1 MKHTLNIPILGF
13 AAYSGTGKTTL
24 LEALIP
30 KLTKAGLRIGMLK
43 HAHHNFDVD
52 QPGKDSHRLRK
63 AGASQMLISS
73 RNRFALMTETPE
85 SESEFDYLLTRFDE
99 DKLDVVLVE
108 GCKNIAFP
116 KIELHREEVG
126 KPWLHPNDEN
136 IIAIASDSGELD
148 SELPQMNINDLEAI
162 AQFVIQYVQ
171 EAKAPKSKEKE
182 AACCDTLSPAFLS
195 VVQGQEKILSL
206 VNTVSETEA
215 CKIEDAYGRVLAD
228 HVVSPVNVPQ
238 YTNSAMDGY
247 AIRGDDVERE
257 SYQVVAKVM
266 AGHAYDK
273 PLEVG
278 QAVKIMTGAPTPING
293 DTVVMREQASKDGDT
308 VTFNGASIKTGQNVR
323 QAGEDLAIGNDVF
336 TAGTRLASP
345 EMGMIASLGFGEANV
360 FRKLKVAVFSTGDE
374 VQAPGTEQ
382 KANSIYDSNRFTIM
396 GMLEKL
402 GCEILDFGILEDNE
416 QLMIEALEN
425 ASAQAD
431 VVMTS
436 GGVSVGDADYIKL
449 ALDKLGQIDFWR
461 INMRPGRP
469 LAFGQIND
477 KPFFGLPGNPVAVMV
492 SFINFVEPALRKM
505 QGEQGWKPLKVS
517 AIATENLRSRQGR
530 TEFSRGIYELDETGR
545 LTVRTTGK
553 QGSGILRSMSEANCL
568 IEISPAVDTVKA
580 GESVTI
586 IPLQAESRPIQNSKV
601 SMSGLFIDYRKIFQ
615 RDSYGSHHSL
625 HLQRP
630 RQRTDVLVPATPQH
644 SRSSCRSRRY
654 RYH

>member
-24 LEALIP
+24 LEALLP
-30 KLTKAGLRIGMLK
+30 KLTEAGLRIGMLK

-52 QPGKDSHRLRK
+52 KPGKDSYRLRK
-63 AGASQMLISS
+63 AGASQMLIAS
-73 RNRFALMTETPE
+73 RNRYALMTETPE
-85 SESEFDYLLTRFDE
+85 AEAEFEYLLTRFDE

-126 KPWLHPNDEN
+126 KPWLYPHDEN
-136 IIAIASDSGELD
+136 IIAIASDSAELD
-148 SELPQMNINDLEAI
+148 SELPQMNINDLDAI
-162 AQFVIQYVQ
+162 AQFVLQYVQ
-171 EAKAPKSKEKE
+171 DAKAPKSKEKD

-206 VNTVSETEA
+206 VNTVSEIEA
-215 CKIEDAYGRVLAD
+215 CKIENAYGRVLAE
-228 HVVSPVNVPQ
+228 HIISPVNVPQ

-247 AIRGDDVERE
+247 AIRSDDVDRD
-257 SYQVVAKVM
+257 SYQVVAEVM
-266 AGHAYDK
+266 AGHAYDQ

-278 QAVKIMTGAPTPING
+278 QAVKIMTGAPTPLNG
-293 DTVVMREQASKDGDT
+293 DTVVMREQASQEGDK
-308 VTFNGASIKTGQNVR
+308 VTFNGSNIKAGQNVR
-323 QAGEDLAIGNDVF
+323 QAGEDLAIGSDVF

-469 LAFGQIND
+469 LAFGQINN

-505 QGEQGWKPLKVS
+505 QGEQGWKPLKVN

-530 TEFSRGIYELDETGR
+530 TEFSRGIYELDDTGR

-568 IEISPAVDTVKA
+568 IEISPAIDTVKA

-586 IPLQAESRPIQNSKV
+586 IPLQGRI
-601 SMSGLFIDYRKIFQ
+601 
-615 RDSYGSHHSL
+615 
-625 HLQRP
+625 
-630 RQRTDVLVPATPQH
+630 
-644 SRSSCRSRRY
+644 
-654 RYH
+654 

>member
-24 LEALIP
+24 LEALLP
-30 KLTKAGLRIGMLK
+30 KLTEAGLRIGMLK

-52 QPGKDSHRLRK
+52 KPGKDSYRLRK
-63 AGASQMLISS
+63 AGASQMLIAS
-73 RNRFALMTETPE
+73 RNRYALMTETPE
-85 SESEFDYLLTRFDE
+85 AEAEFEYLLTRFDE

-126 KPWLHPNDEN
+126 KPWLYPHDDN
-136 IIAIASDSGELD
+136 IIAIASDTAELD
-148 SELPQMNINDLEAI
+148 SELPQMNINDLDAI
-162 AQFVIQYVQ
+162 AQFVLQYVQ
-171 EAKAPKSKEKE
+171 DAKAPKSKEKD

-206 VNTVSETEA
+206 VNTVSGIEA
-215 CKIEDAYGRVLAD
+215 CKIENAYGRVLAE
-228 HVVSPVNVPQ
+228 HIISPVNVPQ

-247 AIRGDDVERE
+247 AIRSDDVDRD
-257 SYQVVAKVM
+257 SYQVVAEVM
-266 AGHAYDK
+266 AGHAYDQ

-278 QAVKIMTGAPTPING
+278 QTVKIMTGAPTPRNG
-293 DTVVMREQASKDGDT
+293 DTVVMREQASQEGDK
-308 VTFNGASIKTGQNVR
+308 VTFDGANIKAGQNVR
-323 QAGEDLAIGNDVF
+323 QAGEDLAIGSDVF

-431 VVMTS
+431 VVMAS

-469 LAFGQIND
+469 LAFGQINN

-505 QGEQGWKPLKVS
+505 QGEQGWKPLKVN

-530 TEFSRGIYELDETGR
+530 TEFSRGIYELDDTGR

-568 IEISPAVDTVKA
+568 IEISPAIDTVKA

-586 IPLQAESRPIQNSKV
+586 IPLQGRI
-601 SMSGLFIDYRKIFQ
+601 
-615 RDSYGSHHSL
+615 
-625 HLQRP
+625 
-630 RQRTDVLVPATPQH
+630 
-644 SRSSCRSRRY
+644 
-654 RYH
+654 

>member
-24 LEALIP
+24 LEALLP
-30 KLTKAGLRIGMLK
+30 KLTEAGLRIGMLK

-52 QPGKDSHRLRK
+52 KPGKDSYRLRK
-63 AGASQMLISS
+63 AGASQMLIAS

-85 SESEFDYLLTRFDE
+85 AEAEFEYLLTRFDE

-126 KPWLHPNDEN
+126 KPWLYPHDDN
-136 IIAIASDSGELD
+136 IIAIASDSAELD
-148 SELPQMNINDLEAI
+148 SELPQMNINDLDAI
-162 AQFVIQYVQ
+162 AQFVLQYVQ
-171 EAKAPKSKEKE
+171 DAKAPKSKEKD

-206 VNTVSETEA
+206 VNTVSGIEA
-215 CKIEDAYGRVLAD
+215 CKIENAYGRVLAE
-228 HVVSPVNVPQ
+228 HIISPVNVPQ

-247 AIRGDDVERE
+247 AIRSDDVDRD
-257 SYQVVAKVM
+257 SYQVVAEVM
-266 AGHAYDK
+266 AGHAYDQ

-278 QAVKIMTGAPTPING
+278 QAVKIMTGAPTPRNG
-293 DTVVMREQASKDGDT
+293 DTVVMREQASQEGDK
-308 VTFNGASIKTGQNVR
+308 VTFNGSNIKAGQNVR
-323 QAGEDLAIGNDVF
+323 QAGEDLAIGSDVF

-469 LAFGQIND
+469 LAFGQINN

-505 QGEQGWKPLKVS
+505 QGEQGWKPLKVN

-530 TEFSRGIYELDETGR
+530 TEFSRGIYELDNTGR

-568 IEISPAVDTVKA
+568 IEISPAIDTVKA

-586 IPLQAESRPIQNSKV
+586 IPLQGRI
-601 SMSGLFIDYRKIFQ
+601 
-615 RDSYGSHHSL
+615 
-625 HLQRP
+625 
-630 RQRTDVLVPATPQH
+630 
-644 SRSSCRSRRY
+644 
-654 RYH
+654 

>member
-24 LEALIP
+24 LEALLP
-30 KLTKAGLRIGMLK
+30 KLTEAGLRIGMLK

-52 QPGKDSHRLRK
+52 KPGKDSYRLRK
-63 AGASQMLISS
+63 AGASQMLIAS

-85 SESEFDYLLTRFDE
+85 AEAEVEYLLTRFDE
-99 DKLDVVLVE
+99 DNLDVVLVE

-126 KPWLHPNDEN
+126 KPWLYPHDEN
-136 IIAIASDSGELD
+136 IIAIASDSAELD
-148 SELPQMNINDLEAI
+148 SELPQMNINDLNAI
-162 AQFVIQYVQ
+162 AQFVLQYVQ
-171 EAKAPKSKEKE
+171 DAKAPKSKEKD

-206 VNTVSETEA
+206 VNTVSEIEA
-215 CKIEDAYGRVLAD
+215 CKIENAYGRVLAE
-228 HVVSPVNVPQ
+228 HIISPVSVPQ

-247 AIRGDDVERE
+247 AIRSDDVDRD
-257 SYQVVAKVM
+257 SYQVIAEVM
-266 AGHAYDK
+266 AGHAYDQ

-278 QAVKIMTGAPTPING
+278 QAVKIMTGAPTPLNG
-293 DTVVMREQASKDGDT
+293 DTVVMREQASQEGDK
-308 VTFNGASIKTGQNVR
+308 VTFNGANIKAGQNVR
-323 QAGEDLAIGNDVF
+323 QAGEDLAIGSDVF

-469 LAFGQIND
+469 LAFGQINN

-505 QGEQGWKPLKVS
+505 QGEQGWKPLKVN

-530 TEFSRGIYELDETGR
+530 TEFSRGIYELDNTGR

-568 IEISPAVDTVKA
+568 IEISPAIDTVKA

-586 IPLQAESRPIQNSKV
+586 IPLQGRI
-601 SMSGLFIDYRKIFQ
+601 
-615 RDSYGSHHSL
+615 
-625 HLQRP
+625 
-630 RQRTDVLVPATPQH
+630 
-644 SRSSCRSRRY
+644 
-654 RYH
+654 

>member
-24 LEALIP
+24 LEALLP
-30 KLTKAGLRIGMLK
+30 KLTEAGLRIGMLK

-52 QPGKDSHRLRK
+52 KPGKDSYRLRK
-63 AGASQMLISS
+63 AGASQMLIAS

-85 SESEFDYLLTRFDE
+85 AEAEFEYLLTRFDE

-126 KPWLHPNDEN
+126 KPWLYPHDEN
-136 IIAIASDSGELD
+136 IIAIASDSAELD
-148 SELPQMNINDLEAI
+148 SELPQMNINDLDAI
-162 AQFVIQYVQ
+162 AQFVLQYVQ
-171 EAKAPKSKEKE
+171 DAKAPKSKEKD

-206 VNTVSETEA
+206 VNTVSEIEA
-215 CKIEDAYGRVLAD
+215 CKIENAYGRVLAED
-228 HVVSPVNVPQ
+228 IISPVNVPQ

-247 AIRGDDVERE
+247 AIRSDDVDRD
-257 SYQVVAKVM
+257 SYQVVAEVM
-266 AGHAYDK
+266 AGHAYDQS
-273 PLEVG
+273 LQVG
-278 QAVKIMTGAPTPING
+278 QAVKIMTGAPTPLNG
-293 DTVVMREQASKDGDT
+293 DTVVMREQASQEGDK
-308 VTFNGASIKTGQNVR
+308 VTFNGAHIKAGQNVR
-323 QAGEDLAIGNDVF
+323 QAGEDLAIGSDVF

-469 LAFGQIND
+469 LAFGQINN

-505 QGEQGWKPLKVS
+505 QGEQGWKPLKVN

-530 TEFSRGIYELDETGR
+530 TEFSRGIYELDDTGR

-568 IEISPAVDTVKA
+568 IEISPVIDTVKA

-586 IPLQAESRPIQNSKV
+586 IPLQGRI
-601 SMSGLFIDYRKIFQ
+601 
-615 RDSYGSHHSL
+615 
-625 HLQRP
+625 
-630 RQRTDVLVPATPQH
+630 
-644 SRSSCRSRRY
+644 
-654 RYH
+654 

>member
-24 LEALIP
+24 LEALLP
-30 KLTKAGLRIGMLK
+30 KLTEAGLRIGMLK

-52 QPGKDSHRLRK
+52 KPGKDSYRLRK
-63 AGASQMLISS
+63 AGASQMLIAS

-85 SESEFDYLLTRFDE
+85 AEAEFEYLLTRFDE

-126 KPWLHPNDEN
+126 KPWLYPHDDN
-136 IIAIASDSGELD
+136 IIAIASDSAELD
-148 SELPQMNINDLEAI
+148 SELPQMNINDLDAI
-162 AQFVIQYVQ
+162 AQFVLQYVQ
-171 EAKAPKSKEKE
+171 DAKAPKSKEKD

-206 VNTVSETEA
+206 VNTVSEIEA
-215 CKIEDAYGRVLAD
+215 CKIENAYGRVLAE
-228 HVVSPVNVPQ
+228 HIISPVNVPQ

-247 AIRGDDVERE
+247 AIRSDDVDRD
-257 SYQVVAKVM
+257 SYQVVAEVM
-266 AGHAYDK
+266 AGHAYDQ

-278 QAVKIMTGAPTPING
+278 QAVKIMTGAPTPRNG
-293 DTVVMREQASKDGDT
+293 DTVVMREQASQEGDK
-308 VTFNGASIKTGQNVR
+308 VTFNGAHIKAGQNVR
-323 QAGEDLAIGNDVF
+323 QAGEDLAIGSDVF

-469 LAFGQIND
+469 LAFGQINN

-505 QGEQGWKPLKVS
+505 QGEQGWKPLKVN

-530 TEFSRGIYELDETGR
+530 TEFSRGIYEPDDTGR

-568 IEISPAVDTVKA
+568 IEISPAIDTVKA

-586 IPLQAESRPIQNSKV
+586 IPLQGRI
-601 SMSGLFIDYRKIFQ
+601 
-615 RDSYGSHHSL
+615 
-625 HLQRP
+625 
-630 RQRTDVLVPATPQH
+630 
-644 SRSSCRSRRY
+644 
-654 RYH
+654 

>member
-24 LEALIP
+24 LEALLP
-30 KLTKAGLRIGMLK
+30 KLTEAGLRIGMLK

-171 EAKAPKSKEKE
+171 EARAPKSKEKE

-257 SYQVVAKVM
+257 SYQVVAEVM
-266 AGHAYDK
+266 AGHAYDQ

-278 QAVKIMTGAPTPING
+278 QAVKIMTGAPTPTNG
-293 DTVVMREQASKDGDT
+293 DTVVMREQAKQDGDT
-308 VTFNGASIKTGQNVR
+308 VTFNGASIKTSQNVR
-323 QAGEDLAIGNDVF
+323 QAGEDLAIGSDVF

-568 IEISPAVDTVKA
+568 IEISPAVDTVKS

-586 IPLQAESRPIQNSKV
+586 IPLQGRI
-601 SMSGLFIDYRKIFQ
+601 
-615 RDSYGSHHSL
+615 
-625 HLQRP
+625 
-630 RQRTDVLVPATPQH
+630 
-644 SRSSCRSRRY
+644 
-654 RYH
+654 

>member
-24 LEALIP
+24 LEALLP
-30 KLTKAGLRIGMLK
+30 KLTEAGLRIGMLK

-52 QPGKDSHRLRK
+52 KPGKDSYRLRK
-63 AGASQMLISS
+63 AGASQMLIAS

-85 SESEFDYLLTRFDE
+85 AEAEFEYLLTRFDE

-126 KPWLHPNDEN
+126 KPWLYPHDDN
-136 IIAIASDSGELD
+136 IIAIASDTAELD
-148 SELPQMNINDLEAI
+148 SELPQMNINDLDAI
-162 AQFVIQYVQ
+162 AQFVLQYVQ
-171 EAKAPKSKEKE
+171 EAKAPKSKEKD

-206 VNTVSETEA
+206 VNTVSEIEA
-215 CKIEDAYGRVLAD
+215 CKIENAYGRVLAE
-228 HVVSPVNVPQ
+228 HIISPVNVPQ

-247 AIRGDDVERE
+247 AIRSDDVDRD
-257 SYQVVAKVM
+257 SYQVVAEVM
-266 AGHAYDK
+266 AGHAYDQ

-278 QAVKIMTGAPTPING
+278 QAVKIMTGAPTPLNG
-293 DTVVMREQASKDGDT
+293 NTVVMREQASQEGDK
-308 VTFNGASIKTGQNVR
+308 VTFNGSNIKAGQNVR
-323 QAGEDLAIGNDVF
+323 QAGEDLAIGSDVF

-469 LAFGQIND
+469 LAFGQINN

-505 QGEQGWKPLKVS
+505 QGEQGWKPLKVN

-530 TEFSRGIYELDETGR
+530 TEFSRGVYELDDTGR
-545 LTVRTTGK
+545 LTVRSTGK

-568 IEISPAVDTVKA
+568 IEISPAIDTVKA

-586 IPLQAESRPIQNSKV
+586 IPLQGRI
-601 SMSGLFIDYRKIFQ
+601 
-615 RDSYGSHHSL
+615 
-625 HLQRP
+625 
-630 RQRTDVLVPATPQH
+630 
-644 SRSSCRSRRY
+644 
-654 RYH
+654 

>member
-24 LEALIP
+24 LEALLP
-30 KLTKAGLRIGMLK
+30 KLTEAGLRIGMLK

-52 QPGKDSHRLRK
+52 KPGKDSYRLRK
-63 AGASQMLISS
+63 AGASQMLIAS

-85 SESEFDYLLTRFDE
+85 AEAEFEYLLTRFDE

-126 KPWLHPNDEN
+126 KPWLYPHDEN

-148 SELPQMNINDLEAI
+148 SELPQMNINDLDAI
-162 AQFVIQYVQ
+162 AQFVLQYVQ
-171 EAKAPKSKEKE
+171 DAKAPKSKEKD

-195 VVQGQEKILSL
+195 VIQGQEKILSL
-206 VNTVSETEA
+206 VNTVSEIEA
-215 CKIEDAYGRVLAD
+215 CKIENAYGRVLAED
-228 HVVSPVNVPQ
+228 IISPVNVPQ

-247 AIRGDDVERE
+247 AIRSDDVDRD
-257 SYQVVAKVM
+257 SYQVVAEVM
-266 AGHAYDK
+266 AGHAYDQ

-278 QAVKIMTGAPTPING
+278 QAVKIMTGAPTPLNG
-293 DTVVMREQASKDGDT
+293 DTVVMREQASQEGDK
-308 VTFNGASIKTGQNVR
+308 VTFNGANIKAGQNVR
-323 QAGEDLAIGNDVF
+323 QAGEDLAIGSDVF

-469 LAFGQIND
+469 LAFGQINN

-505 QGEQGWKPLKVS
+505 QGEQGWKPLKVN

-530 TEFSRGIYELDETGR
+530 TEFSRGIYELDDTGR

-568 IEISPAVDTVKA
+568 IEISPAIDTVKA

-586 IPLQAESRPIQNSKV
+586 IPLQGRI
-601 SMSGLFIDYRKIFQ
+601 
-615 RDSYGSHHSL
+615 
-625 HLQRP
+625 
-630 RQRTDVLVPATPQH
+630 
-644 SRSSCRSRRY
+644 
-654 RYH
+654 

>member
-1 MKHTLNIPILGF
+1 MKHTLNIPIIGF

-24 LEALIP
+24 LEALLP
-30 KLTKAGLRIGMLK
+30 KLTEAGLRIGMLK

-52 QPGKDSHRLRK
+52 KPGKDSYRLRK
-63 AGASQMLISS
+63 AGASQMLIAS

-85 SESEFDYLLTRFDE
+85 AEAEFEYLLTRFDE

-126 KPWLHPNDEN
+126 KPWLYPHDEN
-136 IIAIASDSGELD
+136 IIAIASDSAELD
-148 SELPQMNINDLEAI
+148 SELPQMNINDLDAI
-162 AQFVIQYVQ
+162 AQFVLQYVQ
-171 EAKAPKSKEKE
+171 DAKAPKSKEKD

-206 VNTVSETEA
+206 VNTVSKIEA
-215 CKIEDAYGRVLAD
+215 CKIENAYGRVLAE
-228 HVVSPVNVPQ
+228 HIISPVNVPQ

-247 AIRGDDVERE
+247 AIRSDDVDRD
-257 SYQVVAKVM
+257 SYQVVAEVM
-266 AGHAYDK
+266 AGHAYDQ

-278 QAVKIMTGAPTPING
+278 QAVKIMTGAPTPRNG
-293 DTVVMREQASKDGDT
+293 DTVVMREQAIQEGDK
-308 VTFNGASIKTGQNVR
+308 VTFNGSNIKAGQNVR
-323 QAGEDLAIGNDVF
+323 QAGEDLAIGSDVF

-469 LAFGQIND
+469 LAFGQINN

-505 QGEQGWKPLKVS
+505 QGEQGWKPLKVN
-517 AIATENLRSRQGR
+517 AIATENFRSRQGR
-530 TEFSRGIYELDETGR
+530 TEFSRGIYELDDTGR

-568 IEISPAVDTVKA
+568 IEISPAIDTVKA

-586 IPLQAESRPIQNSKV
+586 IPLQGRI
-601 SMSGLFIDYRKIFQ
+601 
-615 RDSYGSHHSL
+615 
-625 HLQRP
+625 
-630 RQRTDVLVPATPQH
+630 
-644 SRSSCRSRRY
+644 
-654 RYH
+654 

>member
-24 LEALIP
+24 LEALLP
-30 KLTKAGLRIGMLK
+30 KLTEAGLRIGMLK

-52 QPGKDSHRLRK
+52 KPGKDSYRLRK
-63 AGASQMLISS
+63 AGASQMLIAS

-85 SESEFDYLLTRFDE
+85 AEAEFEYLLTRFDE

-126 KPWLHPNDEN
+126 KPWLYPHDEN
-136 IIAIASDSGELD
+136 IIAIASDTAELD
-148 SELPQMNINDLEAI
+148 SELPQMNINDLDAI
-162 AQFVIQYVQ
+162 AQFVLQYVQ
-171 EAKAPKSKEKE
+171 EAKAPKSKEKD

-195 VVQGQEKILSL
+195 VVQGQEKVLSL
-206 VNTVSETEA
+206 VNTVSEIEA
-215 CKIEDAYGRVLAD
+215 CKIENAYGRVLAED
-228 HVVSPVNVPQ
+228 IISPVNVPQ

-247 AIRGDDVERE
+247 AIRSDDVDRD
-257 SYQVVAKVM
+257 SYQVVAEVM
-266 AGHAYDK
+266 AGHAYDQ

-278 QAVKIMTGAPTPING
+278 QAVKIMTGAPTPLNG
-293 DTVVMREQASKDGDT
+293 DTVVMREQASQEGDK
-308 VTFNGASIKTGQNVR
+308 VTFDGANIKAGQNVR
-323 QAGEDLAIGNDVF
+323 QAGEDLAISSDVF

-469 LAFGQIND
+469 LAFGQINN

-505 QGEQGWKPLKVS
+505 QGEQGWKPLKVN

-530 TEFSRGIYELDETGR
+530 TEFSRGIYELDNTGR

-568 IEISPAVDTVKA
+568 IEISPAIDTVKA

-586 IPLQAESRPIQNSKV
+586 IPLQGRI
-601 SMSGLFIDYRKIFQ
+601 
-615 RDSYGSHHSL
+615 
-625 HLQRP
+625 
-630 RQRTDVLVPATPQH
+630 
-644 SRSSCRSRRY
+644 
-654 RYH
+654 

>member
-24 LEALIP
+24 LEALLP
-30 KLTKAGLRIGMLK
+30 KLTEAGLRIGMLK

-52 QPGKDSHRLRK
+52 KPGKDSYRLRK
-63 AGASQMLISS
+63 AGASQMLIAS

-85 SESEFDYLLTRFDE
+85 AEAEFEYLLTRFDE

-126 KPWLHPNDEN
+126 KPWLYPHDDN
-136 IIAIASDSGELD
+136 IIAIASDSAELD
-148 SELPQMNINDLEAI
+148 SELPQMNINDLDAI
-162 AQFVIQYVQ
+162 AQFVLQYVQ
-171 EAKAPKSKEKE
+171 DAKAPKSKEKD

-206 VNTVSETEA
+206 VNTVSEIEA
-215 CKIEDAYGRVLAD
+215 CKIENAYGRVLAE
-228 HVVSPVNVPQ
+228 HIISPVNVPQ

-247 AIRGDDVERE
+247 AIRSDDVDRN
-257 SYQVVAKVM
+257 SYQVVAEVM
-266 AGHAYDK
+266 AGHAYDQ

-278 QAVKIMTGAPTPING
+278 QAVKIMTGAPTPRNG
-293 DTVVMREQASKDGDT
+293 DTVVMREQASQEGDN
-308 VTFNGASIKTGQNVR
+308 VTFNGANIKAGQNVR
-323 QAGEDLAIGNDVF
+323 QAGEDLTIGSDVF

-469 LAFGQIND
+469 LAFGQINN

-505 QGEQGWKPLKVS
+505 QGEQGWKPLKVN

-530 TEFSRGIYELDETGR
+530 TEFSRGIYELDNTGR

-568 IEISPAVDTVKA
+568 IEISPAIDTVKA

-586 IPLQAESRPIQNSKV
+586 IPLQGRI
-601 SMSGLFIDYRKIFQ
+601 
-615 RDSYGSHHSL
+615 
-625 HLQRP
+625 
-630 RQRTDVLVPATPQH
+630 
-644 SRSSCRSRRY
+644 
-654 RYH
+654 

>member
-24 LEALIP
+24 LEALLP
-30 KLTKAGLRIGMLK
+30 KLTEAGLRIGMLK

-52 QPGKDSHRLRK
+52 KPGKDSYRLRK
-63 AGASQMLISS
+63 AGASQMLIAS

-85 SESEFDYLLTRFDE
+85 AEAEFEFLLTRFDE
-99 DKLDVVLVE
+99 DMLDVVLVE

-126 KPWLHPNDEN
+126 KPWLYPNDEN
-136 IIAIASDSGELD
+136 IIAIASDGGELD

-171 EAKAPKSKEKE
+171 EAKAPKNKEKE

-206 VNTVSETEA
+206 VNTVSEIEA
-215 CKIEDAYGRVLAD
+215 CKIENAYGRVLAE
-228 HVVSPVNVPQ
+228 HIVSPVNVPQ

-247 AIRGDDVERE
+247 AIRSDDVDRD
-257 SYQVVAKVM
+257 SYQVVVEVM
-266 AGHAYDK
+266 AGHAYDQ

-278 QAVKIMTGAPTPING
+278 QAVKIMTGAPTPRNG
-293 DTVVMREQASKDGDT
+293 DTVVMREQASQEGDK
-308 VTFNGASIKTGQNVR
+308 VTFNGANIKAGQNVR
-323 QAGEDLAIGNDVF
+323 QAGEDLAIGSDVF

-360 FRKLKVAVFSTGDE
+360 FRKVKVAVFSAGDE

-469 LAFGQIND
+469 LAFGQINN

-505 QGEQGWKPLKVS
+505 QGEQGWKPLKVN

-530 TEFSRGIYELDETGR
+530 TEFSRGIYELDNTGR

-568 IEISPAVDTVKA
+568 IEISPAIDTVKA

-586 IPLQAESRPIQNSKV
+586 IPLQGRI
-601 SMSGLFIDYRKIFQ
+601 
-615 RDSYGSHHSL
+615 
-625 HLQRP
+625 
-630 RQRTDVLVPATPQH
+630 
-644 SRSSCRSRRY
+644 
-654 RYH
+654 

>member
-24 LEALIP
+24 LEALLP
-30 KLTKAGLRIGMLK
+30 KLTEAGLRIGMLK

-52 QPGKDSHRLRK
+52 KPGKDSYRLRK
-63 AGASQMLISS
+63 AGASQMLIAS

-85 SESEFDYLLTRFDE
+85 AEAEFEYLLTRFDE

-126 KPWLHPNDEN
+126 KPWLYPHDEN
-136 IIAIASDSGELD
+136 IIAIASDSEELD
-148 SELPQMNINDLEAI
+148 SELPQMNINDLDAI
-162 AQFVIQYVQ
+162 AQFVLQYVQ
-171 EAKAPKSKEKE
+171 DAKAPKSKEKD

-206 VNTVSETEA
+206 VNTVSEIEA
-215 CKIEDAYGRVLAD
+215 CKIENAYGRVLAED
-228 HVVSPVNVPQ
+228 IISPVNVPQ

-247 AIRGDDVERE
+247 AIRSDDVDRD
-257 SYQVVAKVM
+257 SYQVVAEVM
-266 AGHAYDK
+266 AGHACDQ
-273 PLEVG
+273 PLQVG
-278 QAVKIMTGAPTPING
+278 QAVKIMTGAPTPLNG
-293 DTVVMREQASKDGDT
+293 DTVVMREQASQEGDK
-308 VTFNGASIKTGQNVR
+308 VTFNGAHIKAGQNVR
-323 QAGEDLAIGNDVF
+323 QAGEDLAIGSDVF

-469 LAFGQIND
+469 LAFGQINN

-505 QGEQGWKPLKVS
+505 QGEQGWKPLKVN

-530 TEFSRGIYELDETGR
+530 TEFSRGIYELDNTGR

-568 IEISPAVDTVKA
+568 IEISPAIDTVKA

-586 IPLQAESRPIQNSKV
+586 IPLQGRI
-601 SMSGLFIDYRKIFQ
+601 
-615 RDSYGSHHSL
+615 
-625 HLQRP
+625 
-630 RQRTDVLVPATPQH
+630 
-644 SRSSCRSRRY
+644 
-654 RYH
+654 

>member
-24 LEALIP
+24 LEALLP
-30 KLTKAGLRIGMLK
+30 KLTEAGLRIGMLK

-52 QPGKDSHRLRK
+52 KPGKDSYRLRK
-63 AGASQMLISS
+63 AGASQMLIAS
-73 RNRFALMTETPE
+73 RNRFALMTETPGAE
-85 SESEFDYLLTRFDE
+85 AEFEYLLTRFDE

-126 KPWLHPNDEN
+126 KPWLYPHDEN
-136 IIAIASDSGELD
+136 IIAIASDSAELD
-148 SELPQMNINDLEAI
+148 SELPQMNINDLDAI
-162 AQFVIQYVQ
+162 AQFVLQYVQ
-171 EAKAPKSKEKE
+171 DAKAPKSKEKD

-206 VNTVSETEA
+206 VNTVSEIEA
-215 CKIEDAYGRVLAD
+215 CKIENAYGRVLAE
-228 HVVSPVNVPQ
+228 HIISPVNVPQ

-247 AIRGDDVERE
+247 AIRSDDVDRD
-257 SYQVVAKVM
+257 SYQVVAEVM
-266 AGHAYDK
+266 AGHAYDQ

-278 QAVKIMTGAPTPING
+278 QAVKIMTGAPTPRNG
-293 DTVVMREQASKDGDT
+293 DTVVMREQASQEGDK
-308 VTFNGASIKTGQNVR
+308 VTFNGANIKAGQNVR
-323 QAGEDLAIGNDVF
+323 QAGEDLAIGSDVF
-336 TAGTRLASP
+336 TAGTLLASP

-469 LAFGQIND
+469 LAFGQINN

-505 QGEQGWKPLKVS
+505 QGEQGWKPLKVN

-530 TEFSRGIYELDETGR
+530 TEFSRGIYKLDNTGR

-568 IEISPAVDTVKA
+568 IEISPAIDTVKA

-586 IPLQAESRPIQNSKV
+586 IPLQGRI
-601 SMSGLFIDYRKIFQ
+601 
-615 RDSYGSHHSL
+615 
-625 HLQRP
+625 
-630 RQRTDVLVPATPQH
+630 
-644 SRSSCRSRRY
+644 
-654 RYH
+654 

>member
-24 LEALIP
+24 LEALLP
-30 KLTKAGLRIGMLK
+30 KLTEAGLRIGMLK

-52 QPGKDSHRLRK
+52 KPGKDSYRLRK
-63 AGASQMLISS
+63 AGASQMLIAS

-85 SESEFDYLLTRFDE
+85 AEAEFEYLLTRFDE

-126 KPWLHPNDEN
+126 KPWLYPHDDN
-136 IIAIASDSGELD
+136 IIAIASDSAELD
-148 SELPQMNINDLEAI
+148 SELPQMNINDLDAI
-162 AQFVIQYVQ
+162 AQFVLQYVQ
-171 EAKAPKSKEKE
+171 DAKAPKSKEKD

-206 VNTVSETEA
+206 VNTVSEIEA
-215 CKIEDAYGRVLAD
+215 CKIENAYGRVLVED
-228 HVVSPVNVPQ
+228 IISPVNVPQ

-247 AIRGDDVERE
+247 AIRSDDVDRD
-257 SYQVVAKVM
+257 SYQVVAEVM
-266 AGHAYDK
+266 AGHAYDQ

-278 QAVKIMTGAPTPING
+278 QAVKIMTGAPTPRNG
-293 DTVVMREQASKDGDT
+293 DTVVMREQASQEGDK
-308 VTFNGASIKTGQNVR
+308 VTFNGVNIKAGQNVR
-323 QAGEDLAIGNDVF
+323 QAGEDLAIGSDVF

-469 LAFGQIND
+469 LAFGQINN

-505 QGEQGWKPLKVS
+505 QGEQGWKPLKVN

-530 TEFSRGIYELDETGR
+530 TEFSRGIYELDDTGR

-568 IEISPAVDTVKA
+568 IEISPAIDTVKA

-586 IPLQAESRPIQNSKV
+586 IPLQGRI
-601 SMSGLFIDYRKIFQ
+601 
-615 RDSYGSHHSL
+615 
-625 HLQRP
+625 
-630 RQRTDVLVPATPQH
+630 
-644 SRSSCRSRRY
+644 
-654 RYH
+654 

>member
-24 LEALIP
+24 LEALLP
-30 KLTKAGLRIGMLK
+30 KLTEAGLRIGMLK

-52 QPGKDSHRLRK
+52 KPGKDSYRLRK
-63 AGASQMLISS
+63 AGASQMLIAS

-85 SESEFDYLLTRFDE
+85 AEAEFEYLLTRFDE

-126 KPWLHPNDEN
+126 KPWLYPHDEN
-136 IIAIASDSGELD
+136 IIAIASDSAELD
-148 SELPQMNINDLEAI
+148 SELPQMNINDLDAI
-162 AQFVIQYVQ
+162 AQFVLQYVQ
-171 EAKAPKSKEKE
+171 DAKAPKSKEKD

-206 VNTVSETEA
+206 VNTVSEIEA
-215 CKIEDAYGRVLAD
+215 CKIENAYGRVLAED
-228 HVVSPVNVPQ
+228 IISPVNVPQ

-247 AIRGDDVERE
+247 AIRSDDVDRD
-257 SYQVVAKVM
+257 SYQVVAEVM
-266 AGHAYDK
+266 AGHAYDQ

-278 QAVKIMTGAPTPING
+278 QAVKIMTGAPTPRNG
-293 DTVVMREQASKDGDT
+293 DTVVMREQASQEGDK
-308 VTFNGASIKTGQNVR
+308 VTFDGANIKAGQNVR
-323 QAGEDLAIGNDVF
+323 QAGEDLAIGSDVF

-469 LAFGQIND
+469 LAFGQINN

-505 QGEQGWKPLKVS
+505 QGEQGWKPLKVN

-530 TEFSRGIYELDETGR
+530 TEFSRGIYELDDTGR

-568 IEISPAVDTVKA
+568 IEISPAIDTVKA

-586 IPLQAESRPIQNSKV
+586 IPLQGRI
-601 SMSGLFIDYRKIFQ
+601 
-615 RDSYGSHHSL
+615 
-625 HLQRP
+625 
-630 RQRTDVLVPATPQH
+630 
-644 SRSSCRSRRY
+644 
-654 RYH
+654 

>member
-24 LEALIP
+24 LEALLP
-30 KLTKAGLRIGMLK
+30 KLTEAGLRIGMLK

-52 QPGKDSHRLRK
+52 KPGKDSYRLRK
-63 AGASQMLISS
+63 AGASQMLIAS

-85 SESEFDYLLTRFDE
+85 AEAEFEYLLTRFDE

-126 KPWLHPNDEN
+126 KPWLYPHDEN
-136 IIAIASDSGELD
+136 IIAIASDTAELD
-148 SELPQMNINDLEAI
+148 SELPQMNINDLDAI
-162 AQFVIQYVQ
+162 AQFVLQYVQ
-171 EAKAPKSKEKE
+171 DAKAPKSKEKD

-206 VNTVSETEA
+206 VNTVSEIEA
-215 CKIEDAYGRVLAD
+215 CKIENAYGRVLAE
-228 HVVSPVNVPQ
+228 HIISPVNVPQ

-247 AIRGDDVERE
+247 AIRSDDVDRD
-257 SYQVVAKVM
+257 SYQVVAEVM
-266 AGHAYDK
+266 AGHAYDQ

-278 QAVKIMTGAPTPING
+278 QAVKIMTGAPTPRNG
-293 DTVVMREQASKDGDT
+293 DTVVMREQASQEGDK
-308 VTFNGASIKTGQNVR
+308 VTFNGSNIKAGQNVR
-323 QAGEDLAIGNDVF
+323 QAGEDLAIGSDVF

-469 LAFGQIND
+469 LAFGQINN

-505 QGEQGWKPLKVS
+505 QGEQGWKPLKVN

-530 TEFSRGIYELDETGR
+530 TEFSRGIYELDNTGR

-568 IEISPAVDTVKA
+568 IEISPAIDTVKA

-586 IPLQAESRPIQNSKV
+586 IPVQGRI
-601 SMSGLFIDYRKIFQ
+601 
-615 RDSYGSHHSL
+615 
-625 HLQRP
+625 
-630 RQRTDVLVPATPQH
+630 
-644 SRSSCRSRRY
+644 
-654 RYH
+654 

>member
-24 LEALIP
+24 LEALLP
-30 KLTKAGLRIGMLK
+30 KLTEAGLRIGMLK

-52 QPGKDSHRLRK
+52 KPGKDSYRLRK
-63 AGASQMLISS
+63 AGASQMLIASS
-73 RNRFALMTETPE
+73 NRFALMTETPE
-85 SESEFDYLLTRFDE
+85 AEAEFEYLLTRFDE

-126 KPWLHPNDEN
+126 KPWLYPHDEN
-136 IIAIASDSGELD
+136 IIAIASDTAELD
-148 SELPQMNINDLEAI
+148 SELPQMNINDLDAI
-162 AQFVIQYVQ
+162 AQFVLQYVQ
-171 EAKAPKSKEKE
+171 DAKAPKSKEKD

-206 VNTVSETEA
+206 VNTVSEIEA
-215 CKIEDAYGRVLAD
+215 CKIENAYGRVLAE
-228 HVVSPVNVPQ
+228 HIISPVNVPQ

-247 AIRGDDVERE
+247 AIRSDDVDRD
-257 SYQVVAKVM
+257 SYQVVAEVM
-266 AGHAYDK
+266 AGHAYDQ

-278 QAVKIMTGAPTPING
+278 QAVKIMTGAPTPRNG
-293 DTVVMREQASKDGDT
+293 DTVVMREQASQEGDK
-308 VTFNGASIKTGQNVR
+308 VTFNGSNIKAGQNVR
-323 QAGEDLAIGNDVF
+323 QAGEDLAIGSDVF

-402 GCEILDFGILEDNE
+402 GCEILDLGILEDNE

-469 LAFGQIND
+469 LAFGQINN

-505 QGEQGWKPLKVS
+505 QGEQGWKPLKVN

-530 TEFSRGIYELDETGR
+530 TEFSRGIYELDDTGR

-568 IEISPAVDTVKA
+568 IEISPAIDTVKA

-586 IPLQAESRPIQNSKV
+586 IPLQGRI
-601 SMSGLFIDYRKIFQ
+601 
-615 RDSYGSHHSL
+615 
-625 HLQRP
+625 
-630 RQRTDVLVPATPQH
+630 
-644 SRSSCRSRRY
+644 
-654 RYH
+654 

>member
-24 LEALIP
+24 LEALLP
-30 KLTKAGLRIGMLK
+30 KLTEAGLRIGMLK

-52 QPGKDSHRLRK
+52 KPGKDSYRLRK
-63 AGASQMLISS
+63 AGASQMLIAS

-85 SESEFDYLLTRFDE
+85 AEAEFEYLLTRFDE

-126 KPWLHPNDEN
+126 KPWLYPHDEN

-148 SELPQMNINDLEAI
+148 SELPQMNINDLDAI
-162 AQFVIQYVQ
+162 AQFVLQYVQ
-171 EAKAPKSKEKE
+171 DAKAPKSKEKD

-195 VVQGQEKILSL
+195 VIQGQEKILSL
-206 VNTVSETEA
+206 VNTVSEIEA
-215 CKIEDAYGRVLAD
+215 CKIENAYGRVLAED
-228 HVVSPVNVPQ
+228 IISPVNVPQ

-247 AIRGDDVERE
+247 AIRSDDIERD
-257 SYQVVAKVM
+257 SYQVVAEVM
-266 AGHAYDK
+266 AGHAYDQ

-278 QAVKIMTGAPTPING
+278 QAVKIMTGAPTPLSG
-293 DTVVMREQASKDGDT
+293 DTVVMREQASQEGDK
-308 VTFNGASIKTGQNVR
+308 VTFNGANIKAGQNVR
-323 QAGEDLAIGNDVF
+323 QAGEDLVIGSDVF

-469 LAFGQIND
+469 LAFGQINN

-505 QGEQGWKPLKVS
+505 QGEQGWKPLKVN

-530 TEFSRGIYELDETGR
+530 TEFSRGIYELDNTGR

-568 IEISPAVDTVKA
+568 IEISPAIDTVKA

-586 IPLQAESRPIQNSKV
+586 IPLQGRI
-601 SMSGLFIDYRKIFQ
+601 
-615 RDSYGSHHSL
+615 
-625 HLQRP
+625 
-630 RQRTDVLVPATPQH
+630 
-644 SRSSCRSRRY
+644 
-654 RYH
+654 

>member
-1 MKHTLNIPILGF
+1 MKHTLNIPIIGF

-24 LEALIP
+24 LEALLP
-30 KLTKAGLRIGMLK
+30 KLTEAGLRIGMLK

-52 QPGKDSHRLRK
+52 KPGKDSYRLRK
-63 AGASQMLISS
+63 AGASQMLIAS

-85 SESEFDYLLTRFDE
+85 AEAEFEYLLTRFDE

-126 KPWLHPNDEN
+126 KPWLYPHDDN
-136 IIAIASDSGELD
+136 IIAIASDTAELD
-148 SELPQMNINDLEAI
+148 SELPQMNINDLDAI
-162 AQFVIQYVQ
+162 AQFVLQYVQ
-171 EAKAPKSKEKE
+171 EAKAPKSKEKD

-206 VNTVSETEA
+206 VNTVSEIEA
-215 CKIEDAYGRVLAD
+215 CKIENAYGRVLAED
-228 HVVSPVNVPQ
+228 IISPVNVPQ

-247 AIRGDDVERE
+247 AIRSDDVDRD
-257 SYQVVAKVM
+257 SYQVVAEVM
-266 AGHAYDK
+266 AGHAYDQ

-278 QAVKIMTGAPTPING
+278 QAVKIMTGAPTPRNG
-293 DTVVMREQASKDGDT
+293 DTVVMREQSSQEGDK
-308 VTFNGASIKTGQNVR
+308 VTFNGANIKAGQNVR
-323 QAGEDLAIGNDVF
+323 QAGEDLAIGSDVF

-360 FRKLKVAVFSTGDE
+360 FRKLRVAVFSTGDE

-469 LAFGQIND
+469 LAFGQINN

-505 QGEQGWKPLKVS
+505 QGEQGWKPLKVN

-530 TEFSRGIYELDETGR
+530 TEFSRGIYELDNTGR

-568 IEISPAVDTVKA
+568 IEISPAIDTVKA

-586 IPLQAESRPIQNSKV
+586 IPLQGRI
-601 SMSGLFIDYRKIFQ
+601 
-615 RDSYGSHHSL
+615 
-625 HLQRP
+625 
-630 RQRTDVLVPATPQH
+630 
-644 SRSSCRSRRY
+644 
-654 RYH
+654 

>member
-24 LEALIP
+24 LEALLP
-30 KLTKAGLRIGMLK
+30 KLTDAGLRIGMLK

-136 IIAIASDSGELD
+136 IIAIASDSGKLD

-195 VVQGQEKILSL
+195 VLQGQEKILSL
-206 VNTVSETEA
+206 VNTVAETEA

-257 SYQVVAKVM
+257 SYQVVAEVM
-266 AGHAYDK
+266 AGHAYDQ

-293 DTVVMREQASKDGDT
+293 DTVVMREQASQDGDT

-323 QAGEDLAIGNDVF
+323 QAGEDLSIGSDVF

-568 IEISPAVDTVKA
+568 IEISPAVDTVKT

-586 IPLQAESRPIQNSKV
+586 IPLQGRI
-601 SMSGLFIDYRKIFQ
+601 
-615 RDSYGSHHSL
+615 
-625 HLQRP
+625 
-630 RQRTDVLVPATPQH
+630 
-644 SRSSCRSRRY
+644 
-654 RYH
+654 

>member
-24 LEALIP
+24 LEALLP
-30 KLTKAGLRIGMLK
+30 KLTEAGLRIGMLK

-52 QPGKDSHRLRK
+52 KPGKDSYRLRK
-63 AGASQMLISS
+63 AGASQMLIAS

-85 SESEFDYLLTRFDE
+85 AEAEFEYLLTRFDE

-126 KPWLHPNDEN
+126 KPWLYPHDEN
-136 IIAIASDSGELD
+136 IIAIASDTAELD
-148 SELPQMNINDLEAI
+148 SELPQMNINDLDAI
-162 AQFVIQYVQ
+162 AQFVLQYVQ
-171 EAKAPKSKEKE
+171 EAKAPKSKEKD

-206 VNTVSETEA
+206 VNTVSEIEA
-215 CKIEDAYGRVLAD
+215 CKIENAYGRVLAED
-228 HVVSPVNVPQ
+228 IISPVNVPQ

-247 AIRGDDVERE
+247 AIRSDDVDRD
-257 SYQVVAKVM
+257 SYQVVAEVM
-266 AGHAYDK
+266 AGHAYDQ

-278 QAVKIMTGAPTPING
+278 QAVKIMTGAPTPLNG
-293 DTVVMREQASKDGDT
+293 DTVVMREQASQEGDK
-308 VTFNGASIKTGQNVR
+308 VTFNGSNIKAGQNVR
-323 QAGEDLAIGNDVF
+323 QAGEDLAIGSDVF

-469 LAFGQIND
+469 LAFGQINN

-505 QGEQGWKPLKVS
+505 QGEQGWKPLKVK

-530 TEFSRGIYELDETGR
+530 SEFSRGIYELDDTGR

-568 IEISPAVDTVKA
+568 IEISPAIDTVKA

-586 IPLQAESRPIQNSKV
+586 IPLQGRI
-601 SMSGLFIDYRKIFQ
+601 
-615 RDSYGSHHSL
+615 
-625 HLQRP
+625 
-630 RQRTDVLVPATPQH
+630 
-644 SRSSCRSRRY
+644 
-654 RYH
+654 

>member
-1 MKHTLNIPILGF
+1 MKHTLNIPLLGF

-24 LEALIP
+24 LEALLP
-30 KLTKAGLRIGMLK
+30 KLTEAGLRIGMLK

-52 QPGKDSHRLRK
+52 KPGKDSYRLRK
-63 AGASQMLISS
+63 AGASQMLIAS

-85 SESEFDYLLTRFDE
+85 AEAEFEYLLTRFDE

-126 KPWLHPNDEN
+126 KPWLYPHDEN
-136 IIAIASDSGELD
+136 IIAIASDSAELD
-148 SELPQMNINDLEAI
+148 SELPQMNINDLDAI
-162 AQFVIQYVQ
+162 AQFVLQYVQ
-171 EAKAPKSKEKE
+171 DAKAPKSKEKD

-206 VNTVSETEA
+206 VNTVSEIEA
-215 CKIEDAYGRVLAD
+215 CKIENAYGRVLAE
-228 HVVSPVNVPQ
+228 HIISPVNVPQ

-247 AIRGDDVERE
+247 AIRSDDVDRD
-257 SYQVVAKVM
+257 SYQVVAEVM
-266 AGHAYDK
+266 AGHAYDQ

-278 QAVKIMTGAPTPING
+278 QAVKIMTGAPTPRNG
-293 DTVVMREQASKDGDT
+293 DTVVMREQASQEGDK
-308 VTFNGASIKTGQNVR
+308 VTFNGANIKAGQNVR
-323 QAGEDLAIGNDVF
+323 QAGEDLAIGSDVF

-469 LAFGQIND
+469 LAFGQINN

-505 QGEQGWKPLKVS
+505 QGEQGWKPLKVN

-530 TEFSRGIYELDETGR
+530 TEFSRGIYELDDTGR

-568 IEISPAVDTVKA
+568 IEISPAIDTVKA

-586 IPLQAESRPIQNSKV
+586 IPLQGRI
-601 SMSGLFIDYRKIFQ
+601 
-615 RDSYGSHHSL
+615 
-625 HLQRP
+625 
-630 RQRTDVLVPATPQH
+630 
-644 SRSSCRSRRY
+644 
-654 RYH
+654 

>member
-24 LEALIP
+24 LEALLP
-30 KLTKAGLRIGMLK
+30 KLTEAGLRIGMLK

-52 QPGKDSHRLRK
+52 KPGKDSYRLRK
-63 AGASQMLISS
+63 AGASQMLIAS

-85 SESEFDYLLTRFDE
+85 AEAEFEYLLTRFDE

-126 KPWLHPNDEN
+126 KPWLYPHDEN
-136 IIAIASDSGELD
+136 IIAIASDSAELD
-148 SELPQMNINDLEAI
+148 SELPQMNINDLDAI
-162 AQFVIQYVQ
+162 AQFVLQYVQ
-171 EAKAPKSKEKE
+171 DAKAPKSKEKD

-206 VNTVSETEA
+206 VNTVSEIEA
-215 CKIEDAYGRVLAD
+215 CKIENAYGRVLAE
-228 HVVSPVNVPQ
+228 HIISPVNVPQ

-247 AIRGDDVERE
+247 AIRSDDVDRD
-257 SYQVVAKVM
+257 SYQVVAEVM
-266 AGHAYDK
+266 AGHAYDQ

-278 QAVKIMTGAPTPING
+278 QAVKIMTGAPTPLNG
-293 DTVVMREQASKDGDT
+293 DTVVMREQASQEGDK
-308 VTFNGASIKTGQNVR
+308 VTFDGANIKAGQNVR
-323 QAGEDLAIGNDVF
+323 QAGEDLAIGSDVF

-374 VQAPGTEQ
+374 VQTPGTEQ

-396 GMLEKL
+396 GMLKKL

-416 QLMIEALEN
+416 QLMIEALKN

-469 LAFGQIND
+469 LAFGQINN

-505 QGEQGWKPLKVS
+505 QGEQGWKPLKVN

-530 TEFSRGIYELDETGR
+530 TEFSRGIYELDNTGR

-568 IEISPAVDTVKA
+568 IEISPAIDTVKA

-586 IPLQAESRPIQNSKV
+586 IPLQGRI
-601 SMSGLFIDYRKIFQ
+601 
-615 RDSYGSHHSL
+615 
-625 HLQRP
+625 
-630 RQRTDVLVPATPQH
+630 
-644 SRSSCRSRRY
+644 
-654 RYH
+654 

>member
-24 LEALIP
+24 LEALLP
-30 KLTKAGLRIGMLK
+30 KLTEAGLRIGMLK

-52 QPGKDSHRLRK
+52 KPGKDSYRLRK
-63 AGASQMLISS
+63 AGASQMLIAS

-85 SESEFDYLLTRFDE
+85 AEAEFDYLLTRFDE

-126 KPWLHPNDEN
+126 KPWLYPHDDN
-136 IIAIASDSGELD
+136 IIAIASDSAELD
-148 SELPQMNINDLEAI
+148 SELPQMNINDLDAI
-162 AQFVIQYVQ
+162 AQFVLQYVQ
-171 EAKAPKSKEKE
+171 DTKAPKSKEKD

-206 VNTVSETEA
+206 VNTVSEIEA
-215 CKIEDAYGRVLAD
+215 CKIENAYGRVLAE
-228 HVVSPVNVPQ
+228 HIISPVNVPQ

-247 AIRGDDVERE
+247 AIRSDDVDRD
-257 SYQVVAKVM
+257 SYQVVAEVM
-266 AGHAYDK
+266 AGHAYDQ

-278 QAVKIMTGAPTPING
+278 QAVKIMTGAPTPLNG
-293 DTVVMREQASKDGDT
+293 DTVVMREQASQEGDK
-308 VTFNGASIKTGQNVR
+308 VTFNGANIKAGQNVR
-323 QAGEDLAIGNDVF
+323 QAGEDLAIGSDVF

-469 LAFGQIND
+469 LAFGQINN

-505 QGEQGWKPLKVS
+505 QGEQGWKPLKVN

-530 TEFSRGIYELDETGR
+530 TEFSRGIYELDDTGR

-568 IEISPAVDTVKA
+568 IEISPAIDTVKA

-586 IPLQAESRPIQNSKV
+586 IPLQGRI
-601 SMSGLFIDYRKIFQ
+601 
-615 RDSYGSHHSL
+615 
-625 HLQRP
+625 
-630 RQRTDVLVPATPQH
+630 
-644 SRSSCRSRRY
+644 
-654 RYH
+654 

>member
-24 LEALIP
+24 LEALLP
-30 KLTKAGLRIGMLK
+30 KLTEAGLRIGMLK

-52 QPGKDSHRLRK
+52 KPGKDSYRLRK
-63 AGASQMLISS
+63 AGASQMLIAS

-85 SESEFDYLLTRFDE
+85 AEAEFEYLLTRFDE

-126 KPWLHPNDEN
+126 KPWLYPHDDN
-136 IIAIASDSGELD
+136 IIAIASDSAELD
-148 SELPQMNINDLEAI
+148 SELPQMNINDLDAI
-162 AQFVIQYVQ
+162 AQFVLQYVQ
-171 EAKAPKSKEKE
+171 DAKAPKSKEKD

-206 VNTVSETEA
+206 LNTVSEIEA
-215 CKIEDAYGRVLAD
+215 CKIENAYGRVLAE
-228 HVVSPVNVPQ
+228 HIISPVNVPQ

-247 AIRGDDVERE
+247 AIRSDDVDRD
-257 SYQVVAKVM
+257 SYQVVAEVM
-266 AGHAYDK
+266 AGHAYDQ

-278 QAVKIMTGAPTPING
+278 QAVKIMTGAPTPRNG
-293 DTVVMREQASKDGDT
+293 DTVVMREQASQEGDK
-308 VTFNGASIKTGQNVR
+308 VTFNGSNIKAGQNVR
-323 QAGEDLAIGNDVF
+323 QAGEDLAIGSDVF

-469 LAFGQIND
+469 LAFGQINN

-505 QGEQGWKPLKVS
+505 QGEQGWKPLKVN

-530 TEFSRGIYELDETGR
+530 TEFSRGIYELDDTGR

-568 IEISPAVDTVKA
+568 IEISPAIDTVKA

-586 IPLQAESRPIQNSKV
+586 IPLQGRI
-601 SMSGLFIDYRKIFQ
+601 
-615 RDSYGSHHSL
+615 
-625 HLQRP
+625 
-630 RQRTDVLVPATPQH
+630 
-644 SRSSCRSRRY
+644 
-654 RYH
+654 

>member
-24 LEALIP
+24 LEALLP
-30 KLTKAGLRIGMLK
+30 KLTEAGLRIGMLK

-52 QPGKDSHRLRK
+52 KPGKDSYRLRK
-63 AGASQMLISS
+63 AGASQMLIAS

-85 SESEFDYLLTRFDE
+85 AEAEFEYLLTRFDE

-126 KPWLHPNDEN
+126 KPWLYPHDEN
-136 IIAIASDSGELD
+136 IIAIASDSAELD
-148 SELPQMNINDLEAI
+148 SELPQMNINDLDAI
-162 AQFVIQYVQ
+162 AQFVLQYVQ
-171 EAKAPKSKEKE
+171 DAKAPKSKEKD

-195 VVQGQEKILSL
+195 VVQGQEKVLSL
-206 VNTVSETEA
+206 VNTVSEIEA
-215 CKIEDAYGRVLAD
+215 CKIENAYGRVLAED
-228 HVVSPVNVPQ
+228 IISPVNVPQ

-247 AIRGDDVERE
+247 AIRSDDVDRD
-257 SYQVVAKVM
+257 SYQVVAEVM
-266 AGHAYDK
+266 AGHAYDQ

-278 QAVKIMTGAPTPING
+278 QAVKIMTGAPTPLNG
-293 DTVVMREQASKDGDT
+293 DTVVMREQASQEGDK
-308 VTFNGASIKTGQNVR
+308 VTFNGSNIKAGQNVR
-323 QAGEDLAIGNDVF
+323 QTGEDLAIGSDVF

-469 LAFGQIND
+469 LAFGQINN

-505 QGEQGWKPLKVS
+505 QGEQGWKPLKVN

-530 TEFSRGIYELDETGR
+530 TEFSRGIYELDDTGR
-545 LTVRTTGK
+545 LAVRTTGK

-568 IEISPAVDTVKA
+568 IEISPAIDTVKA

-586 IPLQAESRPIQNSKV
+586 IPLQGRI
-601 SMSGLFIDYRKIFQ
+601 
-615 RDSYGSHHSL
+615 
-625 HLQRP
+625 
-630 RQRTDVLVPATPQH
+630 
-644 SRSSCRSRRY
+644 
-654 RYH
+654 

>member
-24 LEALIP
+24 LEALLP
-30 KLTKAGLRIGMLK
+30 KLTEAGLRIGMLK

-52 QPGKDSHRLRK
+52 KPGKDSYRLRK
-63 AGASQMLISS
+63 AGASQMLIAS
-73 RNRFALMTETPE
+73 RNRYALMTETPE
-85 SESEFDYLLTRFDE
+85 AEAEFEYLLTRFDE
-99 DKLDVVLVE
+99 DNLDVVLVE

-126 KPWLHPNDEN
+126 KPWLYPHDEN
-136 IIAIASDSGELD
+136 IIAIASDSAELD

-171 EAKAPKSKEKE
+171 EAKAPQNKEKE

-206 VNTVSETEA
+206 VNTVSEIEA
-215 CKIEDAYGRVLAD
+215 CKIENAYGRILAE
-228 HVVSPVNVPQ
+228 HIISPVNVPQ

-247 AIRGDDVERE
+247 AIRSDDIERD
-257 SYQVVAKVM
+257 SYQVVAEVM
-266 AGHAYDK
+266 AGHAYDQ
-273 PLEVG
+273 PLEDG
-278 QAVKIMTGAPTPING
+278 QAVKIMTGAPTPLNG
-293 DTVVMREQASKDGDT
+293 DTVVMREQASQEGDK
-308 VTFNGASIKTGQNVR
+308 VTFNSANIKAGQNVR
-323 QAGEDLAIGNDVF
+323 QAGEDLAIGSDVF

-469 LAFGQIND
+469 LAFGQINN

-505 QGEQGWKPLKVS
+505 QGEQGWKPLKVN
-517 AIATENLRSRQGR
+517 AIAIENLRSRQGR
-530 TEFSRGIYELDETGR
+530 TEFSRGIYELDNTGR

-568 IEISPAVDTVKA
+568 IEISPAIDTVKA

-586 IPLQAESRPIQNSKV
+586 IPLQGRI
-601 SMSGLFIDYRKIFQ
+601 
-615 RDSYGSHHSL
+615 
-625 HLQRP
+625 
-630 RQRTDVLVPATPQH
+630 
-644 SRSSCRSRRY
+644 
-654 RYH
+654 

>member
-24 LEALIP
+24 LEALLP
-30 KLTKAGLRIGMLK
+30 KLTEAGLRIGMLK

-52 QPGKDSHRLRK
+52 KPGKDSYRLRK
-63 AGASQMLISS
+63 AGASQMLIAS

-85 SESEFDYLLTRFDE
+85 AEAEFEYLLTRFDE

-126 KPWLHPNDEN
+126 KPWLYPHDEN
-136 IIAIASDSGELD
+136 IIAIASDTAELD
-148 SELPQMNINDLEAI
+148 SELPQMNINDLDAI
-162 AQFVIQYVQ
+162 AQFVLQYVQ
-171 EAKAPKSKEKE
+171 EAKAPKSKEKD

-206 VNTVSETEA
+206 VNTVSEIEA
-215 CKIEDAYGRVLAD
+215 CKIENAYGRVLAE
-228 HVVSPVNVPQ
+228 HIISPVNVPQ

-247 AIRGDDVERE
+247 AIRSDDVDRD
-257 SYQVVAKVM
+257 SYQVVAEVM
-266 AGHAYDK
+266 AGHAYDQ
-273 PLEVG
+273 PLQVG
-278 QAVKIMTGAPTPING
+278 QAVKIMTGAPTPLNG
-293 DTVVMREQASKDGDT
+293 DTVVMREQASQEGDK
-308 VTFNGASIKTGQNVR
+308 VTFNGAHIKAGQNVR
-323 QAGEDLAIGNDVF
+323 QAGEDLTIGSDVF
-336 TAGTRLASP
+336 TVGTRLASP

-469 LAFGQIND
+469 LAFGQINN

-505 QGEQGWKPLKVS
+505 QGEQGWKPLKVN

-530 TEFSRGIYELDETGR
+530 TEFSRGIYELDNTGR

-568 IEISPAVDTVKA
+568 IEISPAIDTVKA

-586 IPLQAESRPIQNSKV
+586 IPLQGRI
-601 SMSGLFIDYRKIFQ
+601 
-615 RDSYGSHHSL
+615 
-625 HLQRP
+625 
-630 RQRTDVLVPATPQH
+630 
-644 SRSSCRSRRY
+644 
-654 RYH
+654 